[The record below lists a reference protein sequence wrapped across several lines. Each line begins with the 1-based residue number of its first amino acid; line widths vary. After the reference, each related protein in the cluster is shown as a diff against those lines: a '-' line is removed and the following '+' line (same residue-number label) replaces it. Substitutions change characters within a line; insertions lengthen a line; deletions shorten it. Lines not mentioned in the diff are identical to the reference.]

1 MSAKAANS
9 NSLWCLFNG
18 DLLLA
23 GTPVFVVFGHTVF
36 FNSIRVSFPVAFL
49 AVQVR
54 AILSPGQ
61 SEKLKAVRQQAIAG
75 GYSEAPRL
83 IIRERFKQLTGEG
96 ALPGSLPPVVLSI
109 NNARA
114 WPLPPLIG

>member
-18 DLLLA
+18 DLSPA
-23 GTPVFVVFGHTVF
+23 GTPVFVVFGHGVF

-61 SEKLKAVRQQAIAG
+61 SEKLTAVRQQADPR
-75 GYSEAPRL
+75 GYSETTRP
-83 IIRERFKQLTGEG
+83 IIREIQQLGGRTT
-96 ALPGSLPPVVLSI
+96 
-109 NNARA
+109 A
-114 WPLPPLIG
+114 WLASASCFVDK